1 MTKMITFVLLKLIW
15 NGKKVSRVEFFS
27 FKDAPE
33 SLKEEWKVA
42 TKEVIDSGQ
51 FIGGPYVNK
60 FETEWAS
67 YLGASHVIGV
77 GNGYDAIV
85 VALKILGIGEGDL
98 VAVPNH
104 TFVATWLA
112 VGAVGATPIGI
123 DCDSSGLLDL
133 NLLESGDLKISA
145 VIPVHMHGQMVDMP
159 RLMGWA
165 RANNVKVI
173 EDCAQAHGAR
183 SGDKLAG
190 TWGDFGAFSFYPTK
204 NLGALGDAGA
214 LVTNNES
221 LASDTRSYVNYGS
234 VPGNKYEYQFNGIN
248 SRLDPMQA
256 AILSVN
262 LQYLDSWN
270 GRRKDIAARYIDSLK
285 PLGIRT
291 LPIKSDSVFH
301 HFIVESENRDLTR
314 KLLAAAGIM
323 TEIHYPESAQV
334 SFQKFDSA
342 HVNSAKSFASKLSKK
357 TLSLPISPWMNDE
370 IVDKVIETLKTSE
383 ILSTFEPS

>member
-1 MTKMITFVLLKLIW
+1 MKIIW

-33 SLKEEWKVA
+33 SLKEEWKAA

-51 FIGGPYVNK
+51 FIGGPYVSK
-60 FETEWAS
+60 FETEWAN
-67 YLGASHVIGV
+67 YLGAGHAIGV

-85 VALKILGIGEGDL
+85 VSLKILGIGEGDL

-133 NLLESGDLKISA
+133 NLLKSSDRSIAA

-159 RLMGWA
+159 RLMAWA
-165 RANNVKVI
+165 RPNGVKII

-183 SGDKLAG
+183 IGSKLAG

-214 LVTNNES
+214 LVTNNQS
-221 LASDTRSYVNYGS
+221 LASDARSYVNYGS

-248 SRLDPMQA
+248 SRLDPIQA
-256 AILSVN
+256 AMLSVN
-262 LQYLDSWN
+262 LRYLDSWN
-270 GRRKDIAARYIDSLK
+270 ARRKEIAARYVKGLK
-285 PLGIRT
+285 PLGIMT

-301 HFIVESENRDLTR
+301 HFVVESENRDLTR
-314 KLLAAAGIM
+314 KLLEASGIM
-323 TEIHYPESAQV
+323 TEIHYPESAQI
-334 SFQKFDSA
+334 SFNKF
-342 HVNSAKSFASKLSKK
+342 NSADFQDGKSYASNLSKK
-357 TLSLPISPWMNDE
+357 TLSLPISPWMKEEN
-370 IVDKVIETLKTSE
+370 VDTVIDIIKSKE
-383 ILSTFEPS
+383 ILASFRF

>member
-1 MTKMITFVLLKLIW
+1 M
-15 NGKKVSRVEFFS
+15 SRVEFFS

-33 SLKEEWKVA
+33 SLREEWKAA

-51 FIGGPYVNK
+51 YIGGPYVSK

-67 YLGASHVIGV
+67 YLGASHAIGV

-85 VALKILGIGEGDL
+85 VALKILGIGVGDF

-112 VGAVGATPIGI
+112 VGAVGATPIGF
-123 DCDSSGLLDL
+123 DCDSSGLLDI
-133 NLLESGDLKISA
+133 NLLESSNLKISA
-145 VIPVHMHGQMVDMP
+145 AIPVHMHGQILDMP
-159 RLMGWA
+159 RIMAWA
-165 RANNVKVI
+165 RMNHVKII

-183 SGDKLAG
+183 IGSKLAG

-214 LVTNNES
+214 LVTNNSS
-221 LASDTRSYVNYGS
+221 LASDARSYVNYGS

-248 SRLDPMQA
+248 SRLDPIQA
-256 AILSVN
+256 ALLSVN
-262 LQYLDSWN
+262 LKYLDNWN
-270 GRRKDIAARYIDSLK
+270 ARRKEIAGRYIDGIK

-291 LPIKSDSVFH
+291 LKIENDSVFH

-314 KLLAAAGIM
+314 KLLDESGIM
-323 TEIHYPESAQV
+323 TEIHYPESA
-334 SFQKFDSA
+334 K
-342 HVNSAKSFASKLSKK
+342 KSFAKFHSASFQEGDSNAAEISKK
-357 TLSLPISPWMNDE
+357 TLSLPISPWMNE
-370 IVDKVIETLKTSE
+370 ENVTKVIDTLRTKE
-383 ILSTFEPS
+383 ILRSFHS